1 MIRVSPPHAQA
12 MLIDTPFRVILLL
25 FVLLLTGCANL
36 GPRALEAGRADYNT
50 VLRDTSD
57 QQLLKNLVRL
67 RYLERPYF
75 LEVASVTS
83 QFSFSGGVGA
93 GLAFDGLSV
102 DDDVPVDIEGSY
114 EEAPTVAYQPLQG
127 EDFVR
132 RLLAPISIDALALL
146 ARSGWSIERLL
157 RVCVQRA
164 NDLGNAVTASGPT
177 PADAPEFEAFLEMAR
192 SARLLQQQDQISL
205 TLVAD
210 EAGRPQLS
218 LVVTHGGEGTAAFQ
232 RLAELLELSRERTRF
247 YLGSGL
253 WQRDGGTVDVQTRSL
268 NGILYY
274 LSHGVEIPEAH
285 RRAGYVRET
294 QRPDGGRFD
303 WSELTAR
310 LIRVQSGEQAPKAA
324 AVRIRHRGY
333 WYWIADD
340 DLDSKTTFS
349 LLAQLLALQSG
360 DAATTGPVLTL
371 PVGG

>member
-1 MIRVSPPHAQA
+1 MHPTDFYRS
-12 MLIDTPFRVILLL
+12 FLL
-25 FVLLLTGCANL
+25 FALSLVVVGCTNL
-36 GPRALEAGRADYNT
+36 GPRALEAGRGDYNT
-50 VLRDTSD
+50 ALRDTSD

-83 QFSFSGGVGA
+83 QFSFVGGAGA

-102 DDDVPVDIEGSY
+102 DDDVPVDIQGSY

-146 ARSGWSIERLL
+146 ARSGWSLERLM

-177 PADAPEFEAFLEMAR
+177 PREAPDFEDFLEVASAAR
-192 SARLLQQQDQISL
+192 RLQQQDQLSL
-205 TLVAD
+205 TLAAD
-210 EAGRPQLS
+210 EAGRPELS
-218 LVVTHGGEGTAAFQ
+218 LVITHGGEDTAEFR
-232 RLAELLELSRERTRF
+232 RLAELLELSPGRTRF
-247 YLGSGL
+247 SLGSGL

-294 QRPDGGRFD
+294 QRPDGGPFD
-303 WSELTAR
+303 WSELTTR
-310 LIRVQSGEQAPKAA
+310 LIRVQSSEQAPKAA
-324 AVRIRHRGY
+324 AVRVRHRDH

-360 DAATTGPVLTL
+360 DAASTAPVLTL